1 MTRPDLEISVRHES
15 DKAVVTLAG
24 EIDIGTAPRLTAAV
38 EDALESN
45 PVRVELDMSGV
56 TFCDSQGLG
65 TLVVLNRAA
74 TRSRS
79 VLVLAELTDFLDRLL
94 HVTGLHQAFTIQSD
108 NGEDDAA

>member
-1 MTRPDLEISVRHES
+1 M
-15 DKAVVTLAG
+15 TLAG

-38 EDALESN
+38 EDALDAN
-45 PVRVELDMSGV
+45 PTRVVLDMGSV

-79 VLVLAELTDFLDRLL
+79 LLVLSELTDFLDRLL
-94 HVTGLHQAFTIQSD
+94 RVTGLHSAFEIHDTQKES
-108 NGEDDAA
+108 

>member
-1 MTRPDLEISVRHES
+1 MRHEA
-15 DKAVVTLAG
+15 DKALVTLAG

-38 EDALESN
+38 EEALESN

-65 TLVVLNRAA
+65 TLVVLNRTA

-94 HVTGLHQAFTIQSD
+94 HVTGLHQAFTIQND
-108 NGEDDAA
+108 GEIAEPGDGRGDLPG

>member
-1 MTRPDLEISVRHES
+1 MRHES
-15 DKAVVTLAG
+15 DNAVVTLAG

-38 EDALESN
+38 ESALEAQ
-45 PVRVELDMSGV
+45 PMRVILDMSAV

-79 VLVLAELTDFLDRLL
+79 MLVLTDLTDFLDRLL
-94 HVTGLHQAFTIQSD
+94 HVTGLYQAFTIQGG
-108 NGEDDAA
+108 NGTDK